1 MRRTIAAPP
10 VEPSHQEAHATNACS
25 NGGAQRVELS
35 DPPAVITKYWCVVDA
50 IGHAKPI
57 ITDGK
62 RVSSGHMGR
71 PSDVVD

>member
-1 MRRTIAAPP
+1 VRTASAAAPS
-10 VEPSHQEAHATNACS
+10 VIS
-25 NGGAQRVELS
+25 GASELS
-35 DPPAVITKYWCVVDA
+35 DPPAVITKYWCLLDA

-62 RVSSGHMGR
+62 RVSSGYMGG